1 MTLLERVRTRLI
13 TAQQQ
18 AGVVEVAAALRAEGV
33 VLADHALGS
42 LVDEVRRELAGNGPL
57 EELLADTSV
66 TDIVVNA
73 PSAVFVDRGT
83 GMERVEVDLG
93 SEERVRA
100 LAQRLASR
108 AGRRLDEAAPHVD
121 ARLPE
126 GIRLHCVLA
135 PIATDGTCISL
146 RIPRTRGF
154 TLDALV
160 DTGMIDRRGADVL
173 RTLVT
178 DRRACVITGGTGSG
192 KSTLLETLLG
202 EVDARERIVIVED
215 SAELAPLHP
224 HVVRMQSRLPNVEG
238 AGAITLRD
246 LVRQTLRMRPDRIVL
261 GEVRGQE
268 VIDLL
273 TAMNTG
279 HEGSW
284 VTIHAN
290 AAADLPARIEALGL
304 LAGVPRPAMHAL
316 LAAAVDA
323 VVHVERRSDGRRI
336 ISGIHVIAVDDSGM
350 VRTMPAL
357 TFDGTR
363 STRAQAWADLR
374 A

>member
-33 VLADHALGS
+33 VLADDALGS

-66 TDIVVNA
+66 TDVVVNA

-83 GMERVEVDLG
+83 GMERVEMDLG

-160 DTGMIDRRGADVL
+160 GTGMIDRRGADVL
-173 RTLVT
+173 RTLLT

-192 KSTLLETLLG
+192 K
-202 EVDARERIVIVED
+202 
-215 SAELAPLHP
+215 
-224 HVVRMQSRLPNVEG
+224 
-238 AGAITLRD
+238 
-246 LVRQTLRMRPDRIVL
+246 
-261 GEVRGQE
+261 
-268 VIDLL
+268 
-273 TAMNTG
+273 
-279 HEGSW
+279 
-284 VTIHAN
+284 
-290 AAADLPARIEALGL
+290 
-304 LAGVPRPAMHAL
+304 
-316 LAAAVDA
+316 
-323 VVHVERRSDGRRI
+323 
-336 ISGIHVIAVDDSGM
+336 
-350 VRTMPAL
+350 
-357 TFDGTR
+357 
-363 STRAQAWADLR
+363 
-374 A
+374 